1 MGLSL
6 VHMLKFMLPRLRK
19 TRTEWRG
26 GAAQAHNI
34 CEDYFCQV
42 ELKKGLTSQMTHQEG
57 AGHVRK
63 CKLLLSAENATY
75 VSTDIKEYLL

>member
-6 VHMLKFMLPRLRK
+6 VHMLKFMLPQFRK
-19 TRTEWRG
+19 TRTDLG
-26 GAAQAHNI
+26 GGGTQAHNI

-75 VSTDIKEYLL
+75 FSTDIKECLL